1 MAAIFTTVGNILLAP
16 VAAAEAAHA
25 VVLFVA
31 VVVVVVVVPVVLD
44 TVFGRVVV
52 LVADDDNK
60 DGILAGGLVGVYNF
74 GNTGS
79 GRHVDENEDFPSE
92 AGVELVVTLGIR

>member
-16 VAAAEAAHA
+16 VAAAVHA

-31 VVVVVVVVPVVLD
+31 VVVVVVVVVPVVLD